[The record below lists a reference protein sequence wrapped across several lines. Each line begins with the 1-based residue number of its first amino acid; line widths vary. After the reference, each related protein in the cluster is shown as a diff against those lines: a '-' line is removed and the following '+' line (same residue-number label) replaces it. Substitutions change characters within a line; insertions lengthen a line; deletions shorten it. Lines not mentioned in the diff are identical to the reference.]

1 MFLHGSQ
8 NKENKKN
15 KIIFVSIYIMPTKLY
30 KIIGEDGEELH
41 GIERKKELD
50 KRLREKKKEEKKK
63 KKKEIVEED
72 KTEEEKEEEESILEY
87 PTIEQP
93 HIDINSD
100 HDDEIVVSE
109 EEIQNYIR
117 EKEQKNVQ
125 TPSIPIPTQQPVGS
139 IFNTILTGVIST
151 SITTLVPIGLL
162 IGMQKFSQR
171 SATESNPQKP
181 TNSLNGM
188 QKKEFKQFTTFTPPN

>member
-1 MFLHGSQ
+1 
-8 NKENKKN
+8 
-15 KIIFVSIYIMPTKLY
+15 MPTKLY

-41 GIERKKELD
+41 GMERKKELD

-63 KKKEIVEED
+63 KKKEV
-72 KTEEEKEEEESILEY
+72 KKVEEEKEVEEVEENKVEEEESIVEY
-87 PTIEQP
+87 PTVEQP

-100 HDDEIVVSE
+100 QDDEVVVSE
-109 EEIQNYIR
+109 EEIQKYIR

-125 TPSIPIPTQQPVGS
+125 NPSIPIPTQQPVGS

-162 IGMQKFSQR
+162 IGIQKFSQR
-171 SATESNPQKP
+171 SATESNLPKS